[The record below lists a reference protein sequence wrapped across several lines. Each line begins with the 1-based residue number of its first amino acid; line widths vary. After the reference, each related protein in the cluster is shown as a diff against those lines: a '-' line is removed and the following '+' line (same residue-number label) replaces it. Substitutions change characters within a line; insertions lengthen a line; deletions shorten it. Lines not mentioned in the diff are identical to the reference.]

1 MEQLH
6 TDPTDSDNATGKPE
20 EESLSAYVQRMETD
34 ENLRKLAAKL
44 EDDLKTPVVNEHSKA
59 STPEI
64 SADLSFEKFD
74 KKRRHRD
81 GQ

>member
-6 TDPTDSDNATGKPE
+6 TDPTDSADTTDKPG
-20 EESLSAYVQRMETD
+20 EESLSAYVHRMETD
-34 ENLRKLAAKL
+34 ENLRKLAVKL
-44 EDDLKTPVVNEHSKA
+44 EDDLKKPVVNEYSKT
-59 STPEI
+59 STQEM

-74 KKRRHRD
+74 KKRRQRG